1 MYFNRES
8 TDDQGLW
15 TIRYAPG
22 RSARR
27 WGLISDAS
35 KAKIADLENMT
46 ERTLDLIEDSVD
58 ISNEM
63 LLSDSKHDP
72 NSGLEV
78 YAVLKPFIRDYAE
91 YTQKGKLE
99 LGNINSQAI
108 CQELAYL
115 MPSNPLARG
124 FETWQS
130 LVQLYVWAE
139 DPESGAGERFC
150 ERVNVARQMKMS
162 GTFP

>member
-1 MYFNRES
+1 M
-8 TDDQGLW
+8 
-15 TIRYAPG
+15 
-22 RSARR
+22 
-27 WGLISDAS
+27 ISDAS
-35 KAKIADLENMT
+35 KAKIADLENIP
-46 ERTLDLIEDSVD
+46 ERTLDLIEDSID

-72 NSGLEV
+72 KSGLDD
-78 YAVLKPFIRDYAE
+78 AVLKPFIRDYAE
-91 YTQKGKLE
+91 YVQKGKLE

-124 FETWQS
+124 IQTRQS

-139 DPESGAGERFC
+139 DPEPGAGEGFC